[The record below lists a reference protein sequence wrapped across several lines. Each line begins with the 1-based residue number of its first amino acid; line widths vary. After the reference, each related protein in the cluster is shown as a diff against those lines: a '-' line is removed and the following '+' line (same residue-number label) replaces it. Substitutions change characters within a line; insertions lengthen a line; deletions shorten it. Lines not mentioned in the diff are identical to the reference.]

1 VTWLSNVPLLKKIS
15 LLTGLGLVVGILVF
29 AFLGVRAV
37 NRTIEVMLQ
46 ERLNTAHLAANHAD
60 AILELALNELR
71 ETAEEV
77 EIDGAIANFEPNVE
91 TLREIY
97 QKLSLNIYGIFLV
110 DMKGQILW
118 SNTGTPPLIK
128 GILLYPDIRQIM
140 TAERPGISGLIQIL
154 GTETPVVL
162 FVGRTGEELQGHKIL
177 LVVAVDF
184 TESTLH
190 GFIPPISIGSTGYV
204 EIVDQNGFVLAR
216 TEPNQN
222 LTTFEKSDHSER
234 FAELIAA
241 GEPSR
246 GVCHSCHEPEQK
258 VIARDVMAFVPL
270 SSAHWGIVIRQS
282 EEEALAPA
290 RELRQ
295 SLIIFGVVL
304 IGISFLFVFITTQ
317 NVIRRINS
325 LAMAS
330 QRLAGGDLASPVIR
344 LGKDEIGILSKN
356 FDEMRAKLVT
366 SQGELRHLYE
376 DAQRKEEIRGE
387 LLHDLLSIQEEEKRR
402 IARELHDET
411 SQTLVSLNANLEAA
425 IAKLPT
431 DAAQAEALLRKT
443 QRQSVNILEE
453 MHRLIYELRP
463 VILDDLGLVT
473 AIQWLVENSLQQSG
487 IAVNFKAKGRVRRL
501 DNQLAITLFRVI
513 QEATNNIARHA
524 DAKSVNISLYFMK
537 SLIKIT
543 VTDDGRG
550 FDVEEAINTKDKPR
564 GLGIL
569 GMKERVLLMK
579 GNIEIRSR
587 PGDGTEIDIEM
598 PLFKE
603 AQNG

>member
-1 VTWLSNVPLLKKIS
+1 
-15 LLTGLGLVVGILVF
+15 
-29 AFLGVRAV
+29 
-37 NRTIEVMLQ
+37 MLQ

-140 TAERPGISGLIQIL
+140 TAERPGISGLIQIP

-190 GFIPPISIGSTGYV
+190 GFIPPISISSTGYV

-317 NVIRRINS
+317 NVVRRINN
-325 LAMAS
+325 LATAS
-330 QRLAGGDLASPVIR
+330 QRIAGGDLA
-344 LGKDEIGILSKN
+344 L
-356 FDEMRAKLVT
+356 
-366 SQGELRHLYE
+366 
-376 DAQRKEEIRGE
+376 
-387 LLHDLLSIQEEEKRR
+387 
-402 IARELHDET
+402 
-411 SQTLVSLNANLEAA
+411 
-425 IAKLPT
+425 
-431 DAAQAEALLRKT
+431 
-443 QRQSVNILEE
+443 
-453 MHRLIYELRP
+453 
-463 VILDDLGLVT
+463 
-473 AIQWLVENSLQQSG
+473 
-487 IAVNFKAKGRVRRL
+487 KG
-501 DNQLAITLFRVI
+501 
-513 QEATNNIARHA
+513 
-524 DAKSVNISLYFMK
+524 S
-537 SLIKIT
+537 
-543 VTDDGRG
+543 
-550 FDVEEAINTKDKPR
+550 
-564 GLGIL
+564 
-569 GMKERVLLMK
+569 
-579 GNIEIRSR
+579 
-587 PGDGTEIDIEM
+587 
-598 PLFKE
+598 
-603 AQNG
+603 

>member
-1 VTWLSNVPLLKKIS
+1 
-15 LLTGLGLVVGILVF
+15 
-29 AFLGVRAV
+29 
-37 NRTIEVMLQ
+37 
-46 ERLNTAHLAANHAD
+46 
-60 AILELALNELR
+60 
-71 ETAEEV
+71 
-77 EIDGAIANFEPNVE
+77 
-91 TLREIY
+91 
-97 QKLSLNIYGIFLV
+97 
-110 DMKGQILW
+110 
-118 SNTGTPPLIK
+118 
-128 GILLYPDIRQIM
+128 
-140 TAERPGISGLIQIL
+140 
-154 GTETPVVL
+154 
-162 FVGRTGEELQGHKIL
+162 
-177 LVVAVDF
+177 
-184 TESTLH
+184 
-190 GFIPPISIGSTGYV
+190 
-204 EIVDQNGFVLAR
+204 
-216 TEPNQN
+216 
-222 LTTFEKSDHSER
+222 
-234 FAELIAA
+234 
-241 GEPSR
+241 
-246 GVCHSCHEPEQK
+246 
-258 VIARDVMAFVPL
+258 
-270 SSAHWGIVIRQS
+270 
-282 EEEALAPA
+282 
-290 RELRQ
+290 
-295 SLIIFGVVL
+295 
-304 IGISFLFVFITTQ
+304 
-317 NVIRRINS
+317 
-325 LAMAS
+325 
-330 QRLAGGDLASPVIR
+330 
-344 LGKDEIGILSKN
+344 
-356 FDEMRAKLVT
+356 
-366 SQGELRHLYE
+366 
-376 DAQRKEEIRGE
+376 
-387 LLHDLLSIQEEEKRR
+387 LHDLLSIQEEEKRR